1 MMLVLMVLLKE
12 KEKIMDVKAKI
23 KQLANIESFVHFTF
37 FLAKLPCTV
46 TLAQDRNAQS
56 KIIKYRI
63 L

>member
-1 MMLVLMVLLKE
+1 
-12 KEKIMDVKAKI
+12 MDVKAKI